1 MFAPPREAALDGGSF
16 DVESEADESESSTVD
31 NPRGVREP
39 QERPPHKALDISRP
53 WMEPMMP
60 QDNGYDD
67 DDDDELYATNQAV
80 KSFRQAKVSADL
92 RRNQE
97 CHDDED
103 DMDHTTRAVKRFPHR
118 PPVMTYAHSDA
129 RESVDGSS
137 FYSTT
142 LHDPHY
148 HANYDHAK
156 EEEEEEGGD
165 FPSTAAVY
173 NTRHNHPPARGYL
186 QRGENRLRTTSPAA
200 YSPIVLA
207 DSSDSEDDPWTMD
220 QRNQQVVLD
229 GHMNARRSPP
239 IPGVKPPPAVLMS
252 AIKEPQAS
260 VEPVNQASRGLQHD
274 ITSSPEPPH
283 IQSPPQPHEQPRSS
297 LPRNEPTL
305 TEPVGDCDSDGSIS
319 SEDNSVGSSPA
330 NSLVL
335 DSVYETV
342 VQPSAA
348 GVIVLPPS
356 TSRRTP
362 HQRRDS
368 TDPVSTW
375 YPAPALVHT
384 ATQDSV
390 SAQVRGIL
398 QRKLKRLSKEALEI
412 KACMPEYRLEK
423 ADWMLARKRQSDLHL
438 LTISVVARLPMD
450 VLDSM
455 SGPSELSNR
464 SVSST
469 SHCGYLLKR
478 GQVNV
483 AMQRRYMVLQHN
495 QLVYYKTNPELNKG
509 GWFGKEKP
517 RGSLHLA
524 NVSLVRPY
532 LTTLTLELVTT
543 NRTWV
548 LQAETDGD
556 YKAWARAIC
565 RSVPYQ
571 VVDVVF
577 RRMFQLAQV
586 DASNVNEVRVVAL
599 PSYTVLET
607 VEHIF
612 VNYVQMAGALPLK
625 PVDPSDFCLKV
636 TGYRDYMVNPTA
648 SLDQYSHV
656 QDCLCT
662 KTTLC
667 LTILHRNCIAT
678 SIQQAILGDHQRLSA
693 GSEQQSPT
701 AAVKTYVDP
710 VVGSGKYLYPVQFAV
725 HQVQS
730 LSRQDKSTH
739 VVVVADLVYGGER
752 LEKVAD
758 SAEVRLVGGTNGG
771 KRGGRWPQPPRW
783 HKSALNVSAL
793 PKETRLVLTVYG
805 FQPPQMDKWT
815 LLATGGVNVFDADD
829 MLIQGDLTLPLLE
842 GPPSS
847 CYTGP
852 LSQVVQMDQPFI
864 QITVATPNLP
874 VKFDWST
881 HWGTVESRDRSL
893 DRSGWLSERPP
904 TGLVWTDKW
913 VQLTQ
918 STRSLVLFADNKST
932 GGPHQSLPLDG
943 ATVEATDALNRRHTT
958 KLTPSTRRE
967 QQTWAF
973 QLQLQG
979 SSRVYVLAARTRHER
994 DAWVKTIQLV
1004 ASSSDVLSDM
1014 TCRDSDQTTRT
1025 SLIGQFAK
1033 PVGLA
1038 QAAADLGEFD
1048 YLVQVIDENPLY
1060 QLCGFEKAVLWRHR
1074 RALLG
1079 SFEALPRLLTCVNW
1093 LDPGQKADLLALL
1106 PSWTSP
1112 RHPTSYITLLECVDS
1127 CVRRFA
1133 VDRLAKL
1140 TDSAFR
1146 QIIPQL
1152 VQAVKGDAHH
1162 TSPLSSLLVER
1173 ALTTPTPLGVDLF
1186 WALKVETHVPQHRE
1200 RFGLLL
1206 NAYVDVCCA
1215 ATRSMLHL
1223 QDTLFAE
1230 GGRLEVVCA
1239 EIKRLKASGAS
1250 DKDMQASLH
1259 SQLDLLN
1266 AALPEHTYQLP
1277 VDSRVEVGKLVV
1289 PNCRVMSSAKLPLWL
1304 EFENA
1309 EAGTVAV
1316 IFKSGDD
1323 LRQDVLVLQLLRVM
1337 DDLWRDNS
1345 MDLALDPY
1353 RCVATGPT
1361 TGLVQ
1366 VVPHAA
1372 TTAAIQSR
1380 SNRGILGAFHLDCF
1394 SNWIDQHNTTPK
1406 KVKAAKDLFRRSCAG
1421 YCVASLV
1428 LGIGDRH
1435 NDNLMVTTSGR
1446 YFHIDFGHFLG
1457 YFKYVPLLGMVN
1469 IKRERTPFVFTPQM
1483 SHVFGGEHSPGF
1495 AKFIKTGADALNVVR
1510 RHFHVLMS
1518 LLLLMLPAQ
1527 LPELRHR
1534 DDLNYVV
1541 DTIAPEM
1548 SPQDAALMFEDLVR
1562 QCHSCKWK
1570 QYDNAAHLAYHA

>member
-1 MFAPPREAALDGGSF
+1 RTFAPPREAALDGGSF

-31 NPRGVREP
+31 NPRVREP

-53 WMEPMMP
+53 WMEAMVP
-60 QDNGYDD
+60 QDNGYEDD

-80 KSFRQAKVSADL
+80 KSFRQTKVSADL

-173 NTRHNHPPARGYL
+173 NTRHNHPPARGHL
-186 QRGENRLRTTSPAA
+186 PQGGNRLRTTSPAA

-207 DSSDSEDDPWTMD
+207 DSSDSEDDPWTID

-229 GHMNARRSPP
+229 GHMKYMR
-239 IPGVKPPPAVLMS
+239 
-252 AIKEPQAS
+252 
-260 VEPVNQASRGLQHD
+260 
-274 ITSSPEPPH
+274 TF
-283 IQSPPQPHEQPRSS
+283 
-297 LPRNEPTL
+297 
-305 TEPVGDCDSDGSIS
+305 

-348 GVIVLPPS
+348 GVIVRPPS

-384 ATQDSV
+384 TAQDSV
-390 SAQVRGIL
+390 SAHVRGIL
-398 QRKLKRLSKEALEI
+398 QRKLKRLSIEALEI

-450 VLDSM
+450 VLDST

-548 LQAETDGD
+548 LQAETDRD

-636 TGYRDYMVNPTA
+636 TGYRDYMVKPTA

-693 GSEQQSPT
+693 GSEQQSP

-847 CYTGP
+847 CYSGP

-874 VKFDWST
+874 VKFDWNT
-881 HWGTVESRDRSL
+881 HWGPVESRDRSL
-893 DRSGWLSERPP
+893 DRSGWLSERPL
-904 TGLVWTDKW
+904 TGLAWTDKW

-1014 TCRDSDQTTRT
+1014 TSRDSDQTTRT

-1112 RHPTSYITLLECVDS
+1112 RHPTSYIALLECVDS

-1140 TDSAFR
+1140 NDSAFR

-1162 TSPLSSLLVER
+1162 TSPLSSLLMER

-1250 DKDMQASLH
+1250 DKDMQTSLH

-1266 AALPEHTYQLP
+1266 AALPVHTYQLP

-1289 PNCRVMSSAKLPLWL
+1289 PNCRVMSSARLPLWL

-1541 DTIAPEM
+1541 DAIAPEM